1 MDNNDLKNIFE
12 KCLKRGESECI
23 EFKVDNFDKIKIGQR
38 LSAISNSATI
48 NGKNFGYLIFG
59 VNDQGR
65 VVGTNFKPKKQKI
78 GNEELEFWLN
88 QMISPKINFK
98 IYQFK
103 YKDKYDIALIEIPAA
118 PGISVSFQNVKY
130 VRIGTGTRELKDYPE
145 KEAVIWRNEYNKNFE
160 KEVAVRKIDSDKIL
174 EMIDYPKYFELT
186 DQFLPDNKKGILDNL
201 IQEEFIIR
209 DDSDSY
215 KFSITN
221 LGAILFAKNLQSFK
235 FLKRKAPRVIIY
247 NGKSRVE
254 TIKEQEGTKG
264 YASAFEGIVNYINDQ
279 LPSNEE
285 IKKALRIDQRK
296 YPEIA
301 IRELVANA
309 LIHQDFSLVGSGP
322 MIEIFSDRIEI
333 SNPGRPLIEVDRF
346 IDHRPVSRNDEL
358 ASFMRRVKF
367 CEERGSGIDKVIF
380 NIELSQLPA
389 PNFEIRDN
397 FTVSTLYSYQSLNK
411 MSKEDKIRACY
422 QHCCLQFVKNEK
434 MSNET
439 LRKRFDIDS
448 KNYSTASRIIAD
460 TIGVGLIKIYDENAS
475 KRYKRYIPFWA

>member
-1 MDNNDLKNIFE
+1 MNNTDLKNIFE

-23 EFKVDNFDKIKIGQR
+23 EFKVNNFNKVEIGQR

-48 NGKNFGYLIFG
+48 NEKKFGYLIFG
-59 VNDQGR
+59 VNDRGK
-65 VVGTNFKPKKQKI
+65 VVGTKFKPKKQKV

-88 QMISPKINFK
+88 QMINPKINFK
-98 IYQFK
+98 FHQFK
-103 YKDKYDIALIEIPAA
+103 YKDKYDIALIEVPVA

-130 VRIGTGTRELKDYPE
+130 VRIGTGTRKLEDYPE
-145 KEAVIWRNEYNKNFE
+145 KEAIIWKNEYNKNFE
-160 KEVAVRKIDSDKIL
+160 KEIAIRKIDSNKIL
-174 EMIDYPKYFELT
+174 EMFDYPKYFELT
-186 DQFLPDNKKGILDNL
+186 NQFLPDNKKGILDNL
-201 IQEEFIIR
+201 VQEEFVIR
-209 DDSDSY
+209 DDSDSS

-221 LGAILFAKNLQSFK
+221 LGAILFAKNLQDFK

-247 NGKSRVE
+247 KGKNRVE
-254 TIKEQEGTKG
+254 TIKEQESVKG
-264 YASAFEGIVNYINDQ
+264 YASGFEGVVNYINDQ
-279 LPSNEE
+279 LPANEE

-296 YPEIA
+296 YPEVA

-309 LIHQDFSLVGSGP
+309 LIHQDFSLSGSGP

-346 IDHRPVSRNDEL
+346 IDHRPISRNDEL

-380 NIELSQLPA
+380 NVELFQLPA

-411 MSKEDKIRACY
+411 MNRRDKIRACY
-422 QHCCLQFVKNEK
+422 QHCCLQYVKNEK

-439 LRKRFDIDS
+439 LR
-448 KNYSTASRIIAD
+448 Y
-460 TIGVGLIKIYDENAS
+460 
-475 KRYKRYIPFWA
+475 